1 MSECRRVGA
10 LLAPMLDNELDA
22 GSRALVEDHLAACV
36 VCSERKR
43 FELSLRASLQQAVR
57 VEAPKDLRSRVMHR
71 MQAERA
77 MFAENVAKG
86 AHKNELSATDS
97 ASSIA
102 SVEGAP
108 VSSQP
113 AVSVVGSAAV
123 IPLPVAAKNSR
134 GARAVSARMMWVA
147 AAASVLLAFG
157 GRHALQAKS
166 KQSNASYTRGTSL
179 QMPGALG
186 DILVEHERPLP
197 PESKNAEDVRKFG
210 SLVGVPVNP
219 EALKTGRLVGGRVL
233 PVNRERAAML
243 QYEVSKDSGPSRRVS
258 VFIYDPKKIQ
268 IERADLE
275 PRGVGTAQVHV
286 GRANGYS
293 LAVTEREGVG
303 MVMAADMDPESSAE
317 LLQ

>member
-1 MSECRRVGA
+1 MSECQRVGA

-22 GSRALVEDHLAACV
+22 GSTALVDDHLAACK

-57 VEAPKDLRSRVMHR
+57 LEAPNDLRARVMQR

-77 MFAENVAKG
+77 MLAENIAKSDSGTAVAG
-86 AHKNELSATDS
+86 TSSVSVATEL
-97 ASSIA
+97 
-102 SVEGAP
+102 AP
-108 VSSQP
+108 VSQP
-113 AVSVVGSAAV
+113 AASVDGSAAI
-123 IPLPVAAKNSR
+123 IPLPVAVNQSR
-134 GARAVSARMMWVA
+134 GVRTVSARMMWFA
-147 AAASVLLAFG
+147 AAAGVLLAFG
-157 GRHALQAKS
+157 GRHALQVKS
-166 KQSNASYTRGTSL
+166 KQSSVAYTKGTSL

-219 EALKTGRLVGGRVL
+219 AALKNGRLVGGRVL

-275 PRGVGTAQVHV
+275 PRGTGTAQVHV

-303 MVMAADMDPESSAE
+303 IVMAADMDPESSAE